1 VVEGNLEMLMQICR
15 RFVPQFI
22 LNSYYIL
29 PKRDRPKLLVLVIL
43 QAGIGFIDLLGVA
56 AMGVLGA
63 LAVTGIQSQMP
74 GDRVS
79 QVLDLIG
86 ISEFSFQGQVAFL
99 GLLAGVILVTRT
111 VVSVFITRKALFF
124 LSRRS
129 AMITSMLVSR
139 LLSQSLVTIQS
150 KSTLVYSQALTSG
163 VSSVTLGILGSVISV
178 VADVSLLIIMLAS
191 LFVVDPL
198 IALTSV
204 SFFGLLGFTLY
215 KLLNVRAYKL
225 GYSNTKLTVA
235 TNEIITEVLETY
247 REAVVRN
254 RRDYYA
260 RHIGELSR
268 SQSDV
273 VAEMQF
279 MPNITKYVIEAGMV
293 VGAIL
298 IAGVQF
304 AMQDAQHAV
313 ATLSVFMAASTRIAP
328 AIMRLQQS
336 LMKIKNS
343 LGSAAPTID
352 LIKLLSHLEPVQH
365 TNDEL
370 DSVHASFKPEIEVNS
385 VSLTYPNQSK
395 AAVKNITLKIRSG
408 ESVAIVGPSGAGK
421 TSLIDLILGVQPPD
435 SGVVL
440 ISGKNPEEAVAL
452 WPGAI
457 AYVPQEIRISNSTFR
472 ENVSLGFSQ
481 ESDNDDLIWEAI
493 EIAQL
498 TEFVKNLPLGLS
510 TQVGNRGTALSGG
523 QRQRLGIARAL
534 FPKPKLLVLDEATSS
549 LDGQTES
556 AISKAI
562 NRMKGSVTLLIIAHR
577 LSTVRNVDKV
587 IYLDDG
593 KIVFQGTFEQ
603 VRDAVPNFDIQAK
616 LMGL

>member
-1 VVEGNLEMLMQICR
+1 MQIYR

-22 LNSYYIL
+22 LNSYEIL

-63 LAVTGIQSQMP
+63 LAVTGIQSQKP
-74 GDRVS
+74 GNRVS

-86 ISEFSFQGQVAFL
+86 ISELSFQGQVAFL

-111 VVSVFITRKALFF
+111 ILSVFITRKALFF

-129 AMITSMLVSR
+129 AMITSMLVSK

-150 KSTLVYSQALTSG
+150 KSPLVYSQALTSG

-178 VADVSLLIIMLAS
+178 VADVSLLLIMLAS

-198 IALTSV
+198 IALTSL
-204 SFFGLLGFTLY
+204 SFFGLLGLTLY

-235 TNEIITEVLETY
+235 TNEMITEVLETY
-247 REAVVRN
+247 RESVVRN

-260 RHIGELSR
+260 RHIGELSK

-304 AMQDAQHAV
+304 AMQDAQNAV

-336 LMKIKNS
+336 LMKINNS
-343 LGSAAPTID
+343 LGSAVPTID
-352 LIKLLSHLEPVQH
+352 LIKLLSHLEPVQQ

-395 AAVKNITLKIRSG
+395 AAVKNVTLKIRSG

-435 SGVVL
+435 SGMVL

-481 ESDNDDLIWEAI
+481 ESDNDDLIWEAL

-498 TEFVKNLPLGLS
+498 TEFVKNLPLELS

-534 FPKPKLLVLDEATSS
+534 FPRPKLLVLDEATSS
-549 LDGQTES
+549 LDGQTEVAISS
-556 AISKAI
+556 AINK
-562 NRMKGSVTLLIIAHR
+562 MKGSVTLIIIAHR

-587 IYLDDG
+587 IYLDNG
-593 KIVFQGTFEQ
+593 EIVSQGTFDQ

>member
-1 VVEGNLEMLMQICR
+1 VVEGNLEMLMQIYR

-22 LNSYYIL
+22 LNSYQIL

-43 QAGIGFIDLLGVA
+43 QAGIGLIDLLGVA

-63 LAVTGIQSQMP
+63 LAVTGIQSQKP

-79 QVLDLIG
+79 QALDLIG

-111 VVSVFITRKALFF
+111 IVSVFMTRKTLFF

-163 VSSVTLGILGSVISV
+163 VSSVTLGILGSAISV
-178 VADVSLLIIMLAS
+178 VADVSLLLIMLAS

-204 SFFGLLGFTLY
+204 SFFGLLGFALY

-235 TNEIITEVLETY
+235 TNEMITEVLETY

-304 AMQDAQHAV
+304 AMQDAQQAV

-343 LGSAAPTID
+343 LGSAVPTID
-352 LIKLLSHLEPVQH
+352 LIKLLSHLEPVQQ

-370 DSVHASFKPEIEVNS
+370 DSVHAGFKPEIEVNS

-421 TSLIDLILGVQPPD
+421 TSLIDLILGVQSPN

-472 ENVSLGFSQ
+472 ENVSLGFLQ

-498 TEFVKNLPLGLS
+498 TEFVKNLPLELS

-534 FPKPKLLVLDEATSS
+534 FTKPKLLVLDEATSS

-556 AISKAI
+556 SISKAI
-562 NRMKGSVTLLIIAHR
+562 NRMKGSVTLIIVAHR

-587 IYLDDG
+587 VYLDDG
-593 KIVFQGTFEQ
+593 EIVFQGTFDQ

>member
-1 VVEGNLEMLMQICR
+1 MLMQICR

>member
-1 VVEGNLEMLMQICR
+1 MQIYR

-22 LNSYYIL
+22 LNSYEIL

-63 LAVTGIQSQMP
+63 LAVTGIQSQKP
-74 GDRVS
+74 GNRVS

-86 ISEFSFQGQVAFL
+86 ISELSFQGQVAFL

-111 VVSVFITRKALFF
+111 ILSVFITRKALFF

-178 VADVSLLIIMLAS
+178 VADVSLLLIMLAS

-204 SFFGLLGFTLY
+204 SFFGLLGLTLY

-235 TNEIITEVLETY
+235 TNEMITEVLETY

-304 AMQDAQHAV
+304 AMQDAQNAV

-352 LIKLLSHLEPVQH
+352 LIKLLSHLEPVQK

-385 VSLTYPNQSK
+385 VSLTYPNQSN
-395 AAVKNITLKIRSG
+395 AAVKNVTLKIRSG

-435 SGVVL
+435 SGMVL
-440 ISGKNPEEAVAL
+440 ISGRNPEEAVAL

-498 TEFVKNLPLGLS
+498 TEFVKNLPLELS

-549 LDGQTES
+549 LDGQTEVAISS
-556 AISKAI
+556 AINK
-562 NRMKGSVTLLIIAHR
+562 MKGSVTLLIIAHR

-587 IYLDDG
+587 IYLDNG
-593 KIVFQGTFEQ
+593 EIVFQGTFDQ

>member
-1 VVEGNLEMLMQICR
+1 MLMQICR

-481 ESDNDDLIWEAI
+481 EFDNDDLIWEAI

-593 KIVFQGTFEQ
+593 ELVFQGTFEQ

>member
-1 VVEGNLEMLMQICR
+1 
-15 RFVPQFI
+15 
-22 LNSYYIL
+22 
-29 PKRDRPKLLVLVIL
+29 
-43 QAGIGFIDLLGVA
+43 
-56 AMGVLGA
+56 
-63 LAVTGIQSQMP
+63 MP

-352 LIKLLSHLEPVQH
+352 LIKLLSNLEPVQQ

-435 SGVVL
+435 SGVVH

-534 FPKPKLLVLDEATSS
+534 FTKPKLLVLDEATSS

-593 KIVFQGTFEQ
+593 EIVFQGTFEQ

>member
-1 VVEGNLEMLMQICR
+1 MLMQIYR

-22 LNSYYIL
+22 LNSYQIL
-29 PKRDRPKLLVLVIL
+29 PKRDRPKLFVLVIL
-43 QAGIGFIDLLGVA
+43 QAGIGLIDLLGVA

-63 LAVTGIQSQMP
+63 LAVTGIQSQKP

-79 QVLDLIG
+79 QALDLIG

-111 VVSVFITRKALFF
+111 IVSVFMTRKTLFF

-163 VSSVTLGILGSVISV
+163 VSSVTLGILGSAISV
-178 VADVSLLIIMLAS
+178 VADVSLLLIMLAS

-204 SFFGLLGFTLY
+204 SFFGLLGFALY

-235 TNEIITEVLETY
+235 TNEMITEVLETY

-304 AMQDAQHAV
+304 AMQDAQQAV

-343 LGSAAPTID
+343 LGSAVPTID
-352 LIKLLSHLEPVQH
+352 LIKLLSHLEPVQQ

-370 DSVHASFKPEIEVNS
+370 DSVHAGFKPEIEVNS

-421 TSLIDLILGVQPPD
+421 TSLIDLILGVQSPN

-472 ENVSLGFSQ
+472 ENVSLGFLQ

-498 TEFVKNLPLGLS
+498 TEFVKNLPLELS

-534 FPKPKLLVLDEATSS
+534 FTKPKLLVLDEATSS

-556 AISKAI
+556 SISKAI
-562 NRMKGSVTLLIIAHR
+562 NRMKGSVTLIIVAHR

-587 IYLDDG
+587 VYLDDG
-593 KIVFQGTFEQ
+593 EIVFQGTFDQ

>member
-1 VVEGNLEMLMQICR
+1 MLMQIYR

-22 LNSYYIL
+22 LNSYQIL

-43 QAGIGFIDLLGVA
+43 QAGIGLIDLLGVA

-63 LAVTGIQSQMP
+63 LAVTGIQSQKP

-79 QVLDLIG
+79 QALDLIG

-111 VVSVFITRKALFF
+111 IVSVFITRKTLFF

-163 VSSVTLGILGSVISV
+163 VSSVTLGILGSAISV
-178 VADVSLLIIMLAS
+178 VADVSLLLIMLAS

-204 SFFGLLGFTLY
+204 SFFGLLGFALY

-235 TNEIITEVLETY
+235 TNEMITEVLETY

-304 AMQDAQHAV
+304 AMQDAQQAV

-343 LGSAAPTID
+343 LGSAVPTND
-352 LIKLLSHLEPVQH
+352 LIKLLSHLEPVQQ

-370 DSVHASFKPEIEVNS
+370 DSVHAGFKPEIEVNS

-421 TSLIDLILGVQPPD
+421 TSLIDLILGVQSPN

-472 ENVSLGFSQ
+472 ENVSLGFLQ

-498 TEFVKNLPLGLS
+498 TEFVKNLPLELS

-534 FPKPKLLVLDEATSS
+534 FTKPKLLVLDEATSS

-556 AISKAI
+556 SISKAI
-562 NRMKGSVTLLIIAHR
+562 NRMKGSVTLLIVAHR

-587 IYLDDG
+587 VYLDDG
-593 KIVFQGTFEQ
+593 EIVFQGTFDQ

>member
-1 VVEGNLEMLMQICR
+1 MVEGNLEMLMQICR

-129 AMITSMLVSR
+129 AMITSKLVSR
-139 LLSQSLVTIQS
+139 LLSQSLVIIQS

-260 RHIGELSR
+260 RHIGDLSR

-293 VGAIL
+293 VGALL

>member
-1 VVEGNLEMLMQICR
+1 
-15 RFVPQFI
+15 
-22 LNSYYIL
+22 
-29 PKRDRPKLLVLVIL
+29 
-43 QAGIGFIDLLGVA
+43 
-56 AMGVLGA
+56 
-63 LAVTGIQSQMP
+63 
-74 GDRVS
+74 
-79 QVLDLIG
+79 
-86 ISEFSFQGQVAFL
+86 
-99 GLLAGVILVTRT
+99 
-111 VVSVFITRKALFF
+111 
-124 LSRRS
+124 
-129 AMITSMLVSR
+129 MLVSR

-481 ESDNDDLIWEAI
+481 EFDNDDLIWEAI

-593 KIVFQGTFEQ
+593 ELVFQGTFEQ

>member
-1 VVEGNLEMLMQICR
+1 
-15 RFVPQFI
+15 
-22 LNSYYIL
+22 
-29 PKRDRPKLLVLVIL
+29 
-43 QAGIGFIDLLGVA
+43 
-56 AMGVLGA
+56 
-63 LAVTGIQSQMP
+63 
-74 GDRVS
+74 
-79 QVLDLIG
+79 
-86 ISEFSFQGQVAFL
+86 
-99 GLLAGVILVTRT
+99 
-111 VVSVFITRKALFF
+111 
-124 LSRRS
+124 
-129 AMITSMLVSR
+129 MLVSR

-163 VSSVTLGILGSVISV
+163 VSSVTLGILGSAISV
-178 VADVSLLIIMLAS
+178 VADVSLLLIMLAS

-204 SFFGLLGFTLY
+204 SFFGLLGFALY

-235 TNEIITEVLETY
+235 TNEMITEVLETY

-304 AMQDAQHAV
+304 AMQDAQQAV

-343 LGSAAPTID
+343 LGSAVPTND
-352 LIKLLSHLEPVQH
+352 LIKLLSHLEPVQQ

-370 DSVHASFKPEIEVNS
+370 DSVHAGFKPEIEVNS

-421 TSLIDLILGVQPPD
+421 TSLIDLILGVQSPN

-472 ENVSLGFSQ
+472 ENVSLGFLQ

-498 TEFVKNLPLGLS
+498 TEFVKNLPLELS

-534 FPKPKLLVLDEATSS
+534 FTKPKLLVLDEATSS

-556 AISKAI
+556 SISKAI
-562 NRMKGSVTLLIIAHR
+562 NRMKGSVTLLIVAHR

-587 IYLDDG
+587 VYLDDG
-593 KIVFQGTFEQ
+593 EIVFQGTFDQ

>member
-1 VVEGNLEMLMQICR
+1 MQIYR

-22 LNSYYIL
+22 LNSYEIL

-63 LAVTGIQSQMP
+63 LAVTGIQSQKP
-74 GDRVS
+74 GNRVS

-86 ISEFSFQGQVAFL
+86 ISELSFQGQVAFL

-111 VVSVFITRKALFF
+111 ILSVFITRKALFF

-129 AMITSMLVSR
+129 AMITSMLVSK

-150 KSTLVYSQALTSG
+150 KSPLVYSQALTSG

-178 VADVSLLIIMLAS
+178 VADVSLLLIMLAS

-198 IALTSV
+198 IALTSL
-204 SFFGLLGFTLY
+204 SFFGLLGLTLY

-235 TNEIITEVLETY
+235 TNEMITEVLETY
-247 REAVVRN
+247 RESVVRN

-260 RHIGELSR
+260 RHIGELSK

-304 AMQDAQHAV
+304 AMQDAQNAV

-336 LMKIKNS
+336 LMKINSS
-343 LGSAAPTID
+343 LGSAVPTID
-352 LIKLLSHLEPVQH
+352 LIKLLSHLEPVQQ

-395 AAVKNITLKIRSG
+395 AAVKNVTLKIRSG

-435 SGVVL
+435 SGMVL

-481 ESDNDDLIWEAI
+481 ESDNDDLIWEAL

-498 TEFVKNLPLGLS
+498 TEFVKNLPLELS

-534 FPKPKLLVLDEATSS
+534 FPRPKLLVLDEATSS
-549 LDGQTES
+549 LDGQTEVAISS
-556 AISKAI
+556 AINK
-562 NRMKGSVTLLIIAHR
+562 MKGSVTLLIIAHR

-587 IYLDDG
+587 IYLDNG
-593 KIVFQGTFEQ
+593 EIVFQGTFDQ

>member
-1 VVEGNLEMLMQICR
+1 MQIYR

-22 LNSYYIL
+22 LNSYEIL

-63 LAVTGIQSQMP
+63 LAVTGIQSQKP

-86 ISEFSFQGQVAFL
+86 ISELSFQGQVAFL

-111 VVSVFITRKALFF
+111 ILSVFITRKALFF

-150 KSTLVYSQALTSG
+150 KSPLVYSQALTSG
-163 VSSVTLGILGSVISV
+163 VSSVTLGILGSFISV
-178 VADVSLLIIMLAS
+178 VADVSLLLIMLAS

-247 REAVVRN
+247 RESVVRN

-336 LMKIKNS
+336 LMKINNS

-352 LIKLLSHLEPVQH
+352 LIKLLSHLEPVQQ

-395 AAVKNITLKIRSG
+395 AAVKNVTLKIRSG

-435 SGVVL
+435 SGMIL

-457 AYVPQEIRISNSTFR
+457 AYVPQEIRISNSTVR

-481 ESDNDDLIWEAI
+481 ESDNDDLIWEAL

-498 TEFVKNLPLGLS
+498 TEFVKNLPLELS

-549 LDGQTES
+549 LDGQTEV
-556 AISKAI
+556 AISRAI
-562 NRMKGSVTLLIIAHR
+562 NKMKGSVTLLIIAHR

-587 IYLDDG
+587 VYLDNG
-593 KIVFQGTFEQ
+593 EIVFQGTFDQ

>member
-1 VVEGNLEMLMQICR
+1 MQIYR

-22 LNSYYIL
+22 LNSYEIL

-63 LAVTGIQSQMP
+63 LAVTGIQSQKP
-74 GDRVS
+74 GNRVS

-86 ISEFSFQGQVAFL
+86 ISELSFQGQVAFL

-111 VVSVFITRKALFF
+111 ILSVFITRKALFF

-129 AMITSMLVSR
+129 AMITSMLVSK

-150 KSTLVYSQALTSG
+150 KSPLVYSQALTSG

-178 VADVSLLIIMLAS
+178 VADVSLLLIMLAS

-198 IALTSV
+198 IALTSL
-204 SFFGLLGFTLY
+204 SFFGLLGLTLY

-235 TNEIITEVLETY
+235 TNEMITEVLETY
-247 REAVVRN
+247 RESVVRN

-260 RHIGELSR
+260 RHIGELSK

-304 AMQDAQHAV
+304 AMQDAQNAV

-336 LMKIKNS
+336 LMKINNS

-352 LIKLLSHLEPVQH
+352 LIKLLSHLEPVQQ

-395 AAVKNITLKIRSG
+395 AAVKNVTLKIRSG

-435 SGVVL
+435 SGMVL

-481 ESDNDDLIWEAI
+481 ESDNDDLIWEAL

-498 TEFVKNLPLGLS
+498 TEFVKNLPLELS

-549 LDGQTES
+549 LDGQTEVAISS
-556 AISKAI
+556 AINK
-562 NRMKGSVTLLIIAHR
+562 MKGSVTLLIIAHR

-587 IYLDDG
+587 IYLDNG
-593 KIVFQGTFEQ
+593 EIVSQGTFDQ

>member
-1 VVEGNLEMLMQICR
+1 M
-15 RFVPQFI
+15 
-22 LNSYYIL
+22 
-29 PKRDRPKLLVLVIL
+29 
-43 QAGIGFIDLLGVA
+43 
-56 AMGVLGA
+56 
-63 LAVTGIQSQMP
+63 
-74 GDRVS
+74 
-79 QVLDLIG
+79 
-86 ISEFSFQGQVAFL
+86 
-99 GLLAGVILVTRT
+99 
-111 VVSVFITRKALFF
+111 
-124 LSRRS
+124 
-129 AMITSMLVSR
+129 
-139 LLSQSLVTIQS
+139 
-150 KSTLVYSQALTSG
+150 
-163 VSSVTLGILGSVISV
+163 GILGSVISV
-178 VADVSLLIIMLAS
+178 VADVSLLLIMLAS

-204 SFFGLLGFTLY
+204 SFFGLLGLTLY

-435 SGVVL
+435 SGMVL

-510 TQVGNRGTALSGG
+510 KQVGNRGTALSGG

-549 LDGQTES
+549 LDGQTEVAISS
-556 AISKAI
+556 AINK
-562 NRMKGSVTLLIIAHR
+562 MKGSVTLLIIAHR

-593 KIVFQGTFEQ
+593 ELVFQGTFEQ

>member
-352 LIKLLSHLEPVQH
+352 LIKLLSNLEPVQQ

-370 DSVHASFKPEIEVNS
+370 DSMHASFKPEIEVNS

-593 KIVFQGTFEQ
+593 ELVFQGTFEQ

>member
-1 VVEGNLEMLMQICR
+1 MLMQICR

-352 LIKLLSHLEPVQH
+352 LIKLLSNLEPVQQ

-370 DSVHASFKPEIEVNS
+370 DSMHASFKPEIEVNS

-593 KIVFQGTFEQ
+593 ELVFQGTFEQ

>member
-1 VVEGNLEMLMQICR
+1 VAVVI
-15 RFVPQFI
+15 
-22 LNSYYIL
+22 
-29 PKRDRPKLLVLVIL
+29 LVIL

-352 LIKLLSHLEPVQH
+352 LIKLLSNLEPVQQ

-435 SGVVL
+435 SGVVH

-534 FPKPKLLVLDEATSS
+534 FTKPKLLVLDEATSS

-593 KIVFQGTFEQ
+593 EIVFQGTFEQ

>member
-1 VVEGNLEMLMQICR
+1 MLMQICR

-129 AMITSMLVSR
+129 AMITSKLVSR
-139 LLSQSLVTIQS
+139 LLSQSLVIIQS

-260 RHIGELSR
+260 RHIGDLSR

-293 VGAIL
+293 VGALL

>member
-1 VVEGNLEMLMQICR
+1 MQIYR

-22 LNSYYIL
+22 LNSYEIL
-29 PKRDRPKLLVLVIL
+29 PKKDRPKLLVLVIL

-63 LAVTGIQSQMP
+63 LAVTGIQSQKP
-74 GDRVS
+74 GNRVS

-86 ISEFSFQGQVAFL
+86 ISELSFQGQVAFL
-99 GLLAGVILVTRT
+99 GLLAGVILVMRT
-111 VVSVFITRKALFF
+111 ILSVFITRKALFF

-178 VADVSLLIIMLAS
+178 VADVSLLLIMLAS

-204 SFFGLLGFTLY
+204 SFFGLLGLTLY

-235 TNEIITEVLETY
+235 TNEMITEVLETY

-304 AMQDAQHAV
+304 AMQDAQNAV

-352 LIKLLSHLEPVQH
+352 LIKLLSHLEPVQQ
-365 TNDEL
+365 TNDEF

-385 VSLTYPNQSK
+385 VSLTYPNQSN
-395 AAVKNITLKIRSG
+395 AAVNNVTLKIRSG

-435 SGVVL
+435 SGMVL
-440 ISGKNPEEAVAL
+440 ISGKNPKEAVAL

-498 TEFVKNLPLGLS
+498 TEFVKNLPLELS

-549 LDGQTES
+549 LDGQTEVAISS
-556 AISKAI
+556 AINK
-562 NRMKGSVTLLIIAHR
+562 MKGSVTLLIIAHR

-587 IYLDDG
+587 IYLDNG
-593 KIVFQGTFEQ
+593 EIVFQGTFDQ

>member
-1 VVEGNLEMLMQICR
+1 MAVVI
-15 RFVPQFI
+15 
-22 LNSYYIL
+22 
-29 PKRDRPKLLVLVIL
+29 LVIL

-352 LIKLLSHLEPVQH
+352 LIKLLSNLEPVQQ

-435 SGVVL
+435 SGVVH

-534 FPKPKLLVLDEATSS
+534 FTKPKLLVLDEATSS

-593 KIVFQGTFEQ
+593 EIVFQGTFEQ

>member
-1 VVEGNLEMLMQICR
+1 MQIYR

-22 LNSYYIL
+22 LNSYEIL

-63 LAVTGIQSQMP
+63 LAVTGIQSQKP
-74 GDRVS
+74 GNRVS

-86 ISEFSFQGQVAFL
+86 ISELSFQGQVAFL

-111 VVSVFITRKALFF
+111 ILSVFITRKALFF

-178 VADVSLLIIMLAS
+178 VADVSLLLIMLAS

-204 SFFGLLGFTLY
+204 SFFGLLGLTLY

-235 TNEIITEVLETY
+235 TNEMITEVLETY

-304 AMQDAQHAV
+304 AMQDAQNAV

-352 LIKLLSHLEPVQH
+352 LIKLLSHLEPVQK

-385 VSLTYPNQSK
+385 VSLTYPNQSN
-395 AAVKNITLKIRSG
+395 AAVKNVTLKIRSG

-421 TSLIDLILGVQPPD
+421 TSLVDLILGVQPPD
-435 SGVVL
+435 SGMVL

-498 TEFVKNLPLGLS
+498 TEFVKNLPLELS

-549 LDGQTES
+549 LDGQTEVAISS
-556 AISKAI
+556 AINK
-562 NRMKGSVTLLIIAHR
+562 MKGSVTLLIIAHR

-587 IYLDDG
+587 IYLDNG
-593 KIVFQGTFEQ
+593 EIVFQGTFDQ

>member
-1 VVEGNLEMLMQICR
+1 MQIYR

-22 LNSYYIL
+22 LNSYEIL

-63 LAVTGIQSQMP
+63 LAVTGIQSQKP
-74 GDRVS
+74 GNRVS

-86 ISEFSFQGQVAFL
+86 ISELSFQGQVAFL

-111 VVSVFITRKALFF
+111 ILSVFITRKALFF

-129 AMITSMLVSR
+129 AMITSMLVSK

-150 KSTLVYSQALTSG
+150 KSPLVYSQALTSG

-178 VADVSLLIIMLAS
+178 VADVSLLLIMLAS

-198 IALTSV
+198 IALTSL
-204 SFFGLLGFTLY
+204 SFFGLLGLTLY

-235 TNEIITEVLETY
+235 TNEMITEVLETY
-247 REAVVRN
+247 RESVVRN

-260 RHIGELSR
+260 RHIGELSK

-304 AMQDAQHAV
+304 AMQDAQNAV

-336 LMKIKNS
+336 LMKINSS
-343 LGSAAPTID
+343 LGSAVPTID
-352 LIKLLSHLEPVQH
+352 LIKLLSHLEPVQQ

-395 AAVKNITLKIRSG
+395 AAVKNVTLKIRSG

-435 SGVVL
+435 SGMVL

-481 ESDNDDLIWEAI
+481 ESDNDDLIWEAL

-498 TEFVKNLPLGLS
+498 TEFVKNLPLELS

-549 LDGQTES
+549 LDGQTEVAISS
-556 AISKAI
+556 AINK
-562 NRMKGSVTLLIIAHR
+562 MKGSVTLLIIAHR

-587 IYLDDG
+587 IYLDNG
-593 KIVFQGTFEQ
+593 EIVFQGTFDQ

>member
-1 VVEGNLEMLMQICR
+1 MLMQICR

-593 KIVFQGTFEQ
+593 ELVFQGTFEQ

>member
-1 VVEGNLEMLMQICR
+1 MQIYR

-22 LNSYYIL
+22 LNSYEIL

-63 LAVTGIQSQMP
+63 LAVTGIQSQKP

-86 ISEFSFQGQVAFL
+86 ISELSFQGQVAFL

-111 VVSVFITRKALFF
+111 ILSVFITRKALFF

-150 KSTLVYSQALTSG
+150 KSPLVYSQALTSG

-178 VADVSLLIIMLAS
+178 VADVSLLLIMLAS

-225 GYSNTKLTVA
+225 GYSNTKFTVA

-247 REAVVRN
+247 RESVVRN

-336 LMKIKNS
+336 LMKINNS

-352 LIKLLSHLEPVQH
+352 LIKLLSHLEPVQQ

-370 DSVHASFKPEIEVNS
+370 DSVHASFKPEIEVDS

-395 AAVKNITLKIRSG
+395 AAVKNVTLKIRSG

-435 SGVVL
+435 SGMIL

-457 AYVPQEIRISNSTFR
+457 AYVPQEIRISNSTVR

-481 ESDNDDLIWEAI
+481 ESDNDDLIWEAL

-498 TEFVKNLPLGLS
+498 TEFVKNLPLELS

-549 LDGQTES
+549 LDGQTEV
-556 AISKAI
+556 AISRAI
-562 NRMKGSVTLLIIAHR
+562 NKMKGSVTLLIIAHR

-587 IYLDDG
+587 VYLDNG
-593 KIVFQGTFEQ
+593 EIVFQGTFDQ